1 MNLTPKQ
8 RALAMRTQRFPEK
21 VTGATILTARQLE
34 NRGLGSVERWN
45 DGDVLFRLNQA
56 GRDLGPNEEAKLGGL
71 VVQIVGSAA
80 A

>member
-8 RALAMRTQRFPEK
+8 RALAIKAYRFPEK

-56 GRDLGPNEEAKLGGL
+56 GCDLVNSFHNCEVA
-71 VVQIVGSAA
+71 SA
-80 A
+80 

>member
-8 RALAMRTQRFPEK
+8 RALAIRTQRFPEK

-45 DGDVLFRLNQA
+45 DGQVLFRLNQA
-56 GRDLGPNEEAKLGGL
+56 GCDLVATFHSLAYNEKDR
-71 VVQIVGSAA
+71 
-80 A
+80 